1 MKTIGIFTYKHSN
14 YGAVL
19 QCYALQQYLRNHS
32 DNQVQVVDFTTDTHY
47 RQDRY
52 FKKRSNNP
60 IKQLA
65 YVLLTLFRFPALLK
79 RRQRTKTFKDDNI
92 RWTSLYSSESQ
103 LLSNPPKFDVYC
115 TGSDQVFNLS
125 GEYKDVYYL
134 HFNTFGGRKVAY
146 APSFGS
152 SVFDAE
158 TKEEVSLYVKDF
170 QALSCRENDGAEFLS
185 KVTGTDVPVVLDP
198 TLLLTKEDWLAVAH
212 KPSSPESYILV
223 YDLNGGKNLITIA
236 KKVKERYKLPIVC
249 ITDKIEAFY
258 HIDRQ
263 IYGAGPA
270 EFVGWFANAEFVI
283 TDSFHGTVFSIIFSK
298 PFISYIAIPRASSRI
313 ISLLNNLGLAEHIVT
328 KDNLTDV
335 NDDALNG
342 IDVESKL
349 NALKS
354 NSFEYIN
361 KNILQ

>member
-1 MKTIGIFTYKHSN
+1 METIGIFTFKHSN

-19 QCYALQQYLRNHS
+19 QCYALQKYLRNHS

-65 YVLLTLFRFPALLK
+65 YILLTLVRFPALLR
-79 RRQRTKTFKDDNI
+79 RRQRTKTFKTDNI

-125 GEYKDVYYL
+125 GEYKEVYYL

-152 SVFDAE
+152 NIFDTE
-158 TKEEVSLYVKDF
+158 TEEEVSRYVKDF
-170 QALSCRENDGAEFLS
+170 YALSCRENDGAEFLS
-185 KVTGTDVPVVLDP
+185 KVTDSDVPVVLDP
-198 TLLLTKEDWLAVAH
+198 TLLLTKEEWLEVSH

-249 ITDKIEAFY
+249 ITDKIEVFY
-258 HIDRQ
+258 HIDKQ
-263 IYGAGPA
+263 IYDAGPA
-270 EFVGWFANAEFVI
+270 EFVGWFANAKFVV
-283 TDSFHGTVFSIIFSK
+283 TDSFHGTAFSVIFSK
-298 PFISYIAIPRASSRI
+298 PFISYIAIPKASSRI
-313 ISLLNNLGLAEHIVT
+313 ISLLNNLGLADHIVT
-328 KDNLTDV
+328 KDNLS
-335 NDDALNG
+335 DANEYNLEG
-342 IDVESKL
+342 IDVLSRL
-349 NALKS
+349 NYLK
-354 NSFEYIN
+354 NSSSDYIN
-361 KNILQ
+361 KYIL